1 MNELLTKKLNS
12 LLNLDKPKKT
22 IGIWNIRELCN
33 KIQAESLIE
42 QYELKFDFTY
52 LYHYLGLKIVNE
64 YDDSKGILLEGYE
77 LLKVSYYSGRYHG
90 ELERIRMLAQL
101 VASGVTCS
109 KIAEVRMLLKE
120 EALDASYIK
129 QFENP
134 LDRLYVA
141 TIVAFLLSVRKL
153 NGWHD
158 INEIGFLKKELD
170 SVVKDT
176 VPKGESELY
185 FVTACFNLEEAIS
198 TYIGY
203 IVSGKPANVDKVIIR
218 KIFAAK
224 DSFSTIDRQEDAL
237 LVLLIMH
244 ALKAMIKNSLWASIE
259 GISQKLDEYL
269 EMILSRSNSKPIFDL
284 WPSQKKAIEQ
294 NLFDMNKSALVVQM
308 PTSAGKSL
316 LAKLYIIQ
324 IKSVYADAKIAYL
337 VPTRALVNQ
346 VKRDLKAEF
355 EGFGYNVDIAI
366 PFMDVDEIEEELL
379 LKDTDIIVT
388 TPEKFDIMQRSK
400 HPFVDKLR
408 LVIVDEAHNI
418 QDGERGAKLELLLAM
433 LRKNDRNL
441 KILMLSPFMKN
452 ANEIVSWLSGDRG
465 IDIYVNWK
473 PAQQFTGISRNVP
486 LKPRGSIQRVRYIPS
501 ACNDVYSEEFSLD
514 ISRLSK
520 REKGKAKQSY
530 IIAEKYKQ
538 LGGVLVLCIQ
548 QRYAESFAEL
558 YLDKEEITEVEKREL
573 APLLELVETELG
585 TDSLLYQVLIR
596 GCAYHHSALPLTIR
610 EEIEDAIRRGY
621 IKVVAA
627 TTTLAQ
633 GMNFPIATVVFQ
645 GMAVPQE
652 GRYSRD
658 MSASEFWNIAGRA
671 GRALVDK
678 EGHVIAVCS
687 NDEQEQQFRG
697 YLLNR
702 NEEIVSSLLEVV
714 EKIPEDCLS
723 ISYIEQYGELSTL
736 LQYIYHIEKLYEDIE
751 VEDLLRG
758 SYVYSNLERK
768 GNSVLAEKL
777 LRITKNYIDKIEG
790 DLQRKKLMDII
801 DTTGISSISMKKL
814 MFEINKKNMSI
825 PESRILF
832 SGKDNQLVDIIRM
845 VNSIPEINLGIFDSN
860 APLNAENVALLTKM
874 WVHGYSIRAIA
885 NTCINNADY
894 NIQAKMNVCGK
905 YIYSKLINNLPW
917 GISAMLKAQGIVNPQ
932 ENKDETYTLIPA
944 FIYFGVDNVVAVA
957 LCMLGVSRY
966 AAHIL
971 SKEWYGKNGEI
982 DIKHCE
988 KIKEWLNDLSL
999 EDWKSIFKT
1008 YNAKNAQTNYNIWIK
1023 NR

>member
-1 MNELLTKKLNS
+1 MNELLTQKLNS

-33 KIQAESLIE
+33 KIQAESLLE

-77 LLKVSYYSGRYHG
+77 LLKVSYYSERYHG

-120 EALDASYIK
+120 ERLDESYIK

-134 LDRLYVA
+134 LERLYVA

-153 NGWHD
+153 NGWND
-158 INEIGFLKKELD
+158 IDEIGFLKKELD
-170 SVVKDT
+170 CVAKDI
-176 VPKGESELY
+176 VPQGEPELY

-198 TYIGY
+198 TYVSY

-224 DSFSTIDRQEDAL
+224 DSFSAIDRQEDAL

-269 EMILSRSNSKPIFDL
+269 GMILSRTNSKPIFDL
-284 WPSQKKAIEQ
+284 WPSQKNAIEQ
-294 NLFDMNKSALVVQM
+294 NLFDMTKSSLVVQM

-316 LAKLYIIQ
+316 LAKLYIMQ
-324 IKSVYADAKIAYL
+324 TKSVYADAKIAYL

-346 VKRDLKAEF
+346 VKRDLKVEF

-366 PFMDVDEIEEELL
+366 PFMDIDEIEEELL

-452 ANEIVSWLSGDRG
+452 ANEIASWLSGDRG
-465 IDIYVNWK
+465 IDIFVNWK

-486 LKPRGSIQRVRYIPS
+486 LEPRGSIQRVRYIPS

-514 ISRLSK
+514 ISRISK
-520 REKGKAKQSY
+520 RENGKAKQSY

-538 LGGVLVLCIQ
+538 LGGVLVLCTQ
-548 QRYAESFAEL
+548 QRYAESFAKL
-558 YLDKEEITEVEKREL
+558 YLDKEEISEVEKRAL

-585 TDSLLYQVLIR
+585 ADSLLYQVLIR

-610 EEIEDAIRRGY
+610 EEIEEAIRHGY

-645 GMAVPQE
+645 GMTVPQG

-678 EGHVIAVCS
+678 EGHVIAVC
-687 NDEQEQQFRG
+687 NDDEQEEQFRE

-768 GNSVLAEKL
+768 GNSALAEKL
-777 LRITKNYIDKIEG
+777 LRITKNYIGKIEG

-814 MFEINKKNMSI
+814 MSEINKKNMSI

-832 SGKDNQLVDIIRM
+832 SSKDNQLVDIIRM
-845 VNSIPEINLGIFDSN
+845 VNSIPEINLGMFDSN

-885 NTCINNADY
+885 NACINNGDY
-894 NIQAKMNVCGK
+894 DIQDKMNICGK

-917 GISAMLKAQGIVNPQ
+917 GISAMFKAQGIVNPQ
-932 ENKDETYTLIPA
+932 ENKDETYSLIPA
-944 FIYFGVDNVVAVA
+944 FIYFGVNNVVAVA

-971 SKEWYGKNGEI
+971 SKEWYGKNREI

-988 KIKEWLNDLSL
+988 EIKEWLNDLSL
-999 EDWKSIFKT
+999 EDWKRIFEAHNGR
-1008 YNAKNAQTNYNIWIK
+1008 NAETNYNIWQK

>member
-1 MNELLTKKLNS
+1 MNELLTQKLNS

-33 KIQAESLIE
+33 KIQAESLLE

-64 YDDSKGILLEGYE
+64 YDDSKEILLEGYE
-77 LLKVSYYSGRYHG
+77 LLKVSYYSEQYHG

-120 EALDASYIK
+120 ERLDESYIK

-153 NGWHD
+153 NGWND
-158 INEIGFLKKELD
+158 IEEIGFLKKELD
-170 SVVKDT
+170 SVAKDI
-176 VPKGESELY
+176 VPQGEGELY

-198 TYIGY
+198 TYISY

-224 DSFSTIDRQEDAL
+224 DSFNAIDRQEDAL

-244 ALKAMIKNSLWASIE
+244 ALKVMIKNSLWASIE

-284 WPSQKKAIEQ
+284 WPSQKNAIEQ
-294 NLFDMNKSALVVQM
+294 NLFDMTKSALVVQM

-316 LAKLYIIQ
+316 LAKLYIMQ
-324 IKSVYADAKIAYL
+324 TKSVYADAKIAYL

-366 PFMDVDEIEEELL
+366 PFMDIDEVEDELL
-379 LKDTDIIVT
+379 LKNTDIIVT
-388 TPEKFDIMQRSK
+388 TPEKFDIMQRAK

-452 ANEIVSWLSGDRG
+452 ANEIASWLSGDRG
-465 IDIYVNWK
+465 IDILVNWK
-473 PAQQFTGISRNVP
+473 PAQQFTGISRNIR
-486 LKPRGSIQRVRYIPS
+486 LEPRGSIQRVKYIPS
-501 ACNDVYSEEFSLD
+501 ACNDVYKEEFSLD
-514 ISRLSK
+514 IYRLSRK
-520 REKGKAKQSY
+520 ETLKSKQSY
-530 IIAEKYKQ
+530 YLAEKYKQ
-538 LGGVLVLCIQ
+538 LGGVLVLCTQ

-558 YLDKEEITEVEKREL
+558 YLEKEDISDSEQLEIK
-573 APLLELVETELG
+573 PLLELIETEMG
-585 TDSLLYQVLIR
+585 KDSLLYKVLIK
-596 GCAYHHSALPLTIR
+596 GCAYHHSALPLSIR

-633 GMNFPIATVVFQ
+633 GMNFPIATVIFQ
-645 GMAVPQE
+645 GMAVPQ
-652 GRYSRD
+652 GGYSRS

-678 EGHVIAVCS
+678 EGHVLAVCS
-687 NDEQEQQFRG
+687 NDEQEEQFRK
-697 YLLNR
+697 YLSNR
-702 NEEIVSSLLEVV
+702 DEEIVSSLLEVI
-714 EKIPEDCLS
+714 EEIPEDCLS
-723 ISYIEQYGELSTL
+723 SYYIEQYGELSTL
-736 LQYIYHIEKLYEDIE
+736 LQYIYHIEKVHEDIE
-751 VEDLLRG
+751 IEDLLRG

-777 LRITKNYIDKIEG
+777 LRITKNYIGKIGE
-790 DLQRKKLMDII
+790 DLQKKKLMDII

-814 MFEINKKNMSI
+814 MFEISKKKITI
-825 PESRILF
+825 PESRVLF
-832 SGKDNQLVDIIRM
+832 SSKDNQLVDIIKM
-845 VNSIPEINLGIFDSN
+845 VNSIPEINLGMFDSN
-860 APLNAENVALLTKM
+860 APLNAENIALLTKM
-874 WVHGYSIRAIA
+874 WVHGYSIRSIA
-885 NTCINNADY
+885 NTCISNTEQD
-894 NIQAKMNVCGK
+894 IQEKMNVCGK

-917 GISAMLKAQGIVNPQ
+917 GISAMFKAQGIVNPQ
-932 ENKDETYTLIPA
+932 ENSDATYPLIPA
-944 FIYFGVDNVVAVA
+944 FIYFGVNNVVAVA

-971 SKEWYGKNGEI
+971 SKEWYSKRGEI
-982 DIKHCE
+982 DIKQCE
-988 KIKEWLNDLSL
+988 KIKEWLNSLSL
-999 EDWKSIFKT
+999 EDWKNIFESHQG
-1008 YNAKNAQTNYNIWIK
+1008 KNAETNYNMWLK

>member
-1 MNELLTKKLNS
+1 MNELLTQKLNS

-33 KIQAESLIE
+33 KIQAESLLE

-64 YDDSKGILLEGYE
+64 YDDSKEVLLEGYE
-77 LLKVSYYSGRYHG
+77 LLKVTYYSEQYHG

-120 EALDASYIK
+120 ERLDEGYIK

-134 LDRLYVA
+134 LERLYVA

-153 NGWHD
+153 NGWND
-158 INEIGFLKKELD
+158 IDEAVFLKSELD
-170 SVVKDT
+170 NVVKNI
-176 VPKGESELY
+176 VPQGEGELY
-185 FVTACFNLEEAIS
+185 FVTACFNLEEAID
-198 TYIGY
+198 TYISY
-203 IVSGKPANVDKVIIR
+203 IISGKPANVEKVIIR
-218 KIFAAK
+218 KIFAAR
-224 DSFSTIDRQEDAL
+224 DSFNAIDKQEDAL
-237 LVLLIMH
+237 LALLIMH
-244 ALKAMIKNSLWASIE
+244 ALKEMIKNSLWASIE
-259 GISQKLDEYL
+259 GISQKIDEYL
-269 EMILSRSNSKPIFDL
+269 EMILSRRNSKPIFDL
-284 WPSQKKAIEQ
+284 WPSQKNAIEQ
-294 NLFDMNKSALVVQM
+294 NLFDMTKSALVVQM

-316 LAKLYIIQ
+316 LAKLYIMQ
-324 IKSVYADAKIAYL
+324 TKSVYADAKIAYL

-346 VKRDLKAEF
+346 VKRDSKAEF
-355 EGFGYNVDIAI
+355 EGFGYNIDIAI
-366 PFMDVDEIEEELL
+366 PFMDIDEIEEELL
-379 LKDTDIIVT
+379 LKNADIIVT
-388 TPEKFDIMQRSK
+388 TPEKFDIMQRSR
-400 HPFVDKLR
+400 HPFVNKLR

-452 ANEIVSWLSGDRG
+452 ANEIASWLSGDRG
-465 IDIYVNWK
+465 IDIFVNWK
-473 PAQQFTGISRNVP
+473 PAQQFTGISWNVP
-486 LKPRGSIQRVRYIPS
+486 LEPRGSIQRVKYIPS

-514 ISRLSK
+514 ISKLSR
-520 REKGKAKQSY
+520 RENGKAKQSY

-538 LGGVLVLCIQ
+538 LGGVLVLCTQ
-548 QRYAESFAEL
+548 QRYAESFARL
-558 YLDKEEITEVEKREL
+558 YLGKAEIEESEKREI

-596 GCAYHHSALPLTIR
+596 GCAYHHSALSLTIR
-610 EEIEDAIRRGY
+610 EEIEEAIRRGY

-645 GMAVPQE
+645 GMAVPQ
-652 GRYSRD
+652 GKYSRNL
-658 MSASEFWNIAGRA
+658 SAPEFWNIAGRA

-678 EGHVIAVCS
+678 EGHVIAVC
-687 NDEQEQQFRG
+687 NDEKQEEQFRG
-697 YLLNR
+697 YLSNR
-702 NEEIVSSLLEVV
+702 DEEIVSSLLEVI

-723 ISYIEQYGELSTL
+723 TSYIEQYGELSTL

-777 LRITKNYIDKIEG
+777 LGITKKYIGKIEG

-814 MFEINKKNMSI
+814 MFEINKRNMSI
-825 PESRILF
+825 PESRVLF
-832 SGKDNQLVDIIRM
+832 SSKDNQLADIIRM
-845 VNSIPEINLGIFDSN
+845 VNSIPEINLGMYDSN

-874 WVHGYSIRAIA
+874 WVHGYSIRSIA
-885 NTCINNADY
+885 NNCINNADY
-894 NIQAKMNVCGK
+894 DVQDKMNVCGK

-917 GISAMLKAQGIVNPQ
+917 GISAMFKAQGIVNPQ
-932 ENKDETYTLIPA
+932 ENNDETYPLIPA
-944 FIYFGVDNVVAVA
+944 FIYFGVNNVAAVT

-971 SKEWYGKNGEI
+971 SKEWYSKNGEI
-982 DIKHCE
+982 NIKQCA
-988 KIKEWLNDLSL
+988 KIKEWLNSLSL
-999 EDWKSIFKT
+999 EDWESIFEVH
-1008 YNAKNAQTNYNIWIK
+1008 NGKNAETNYNIWIK

>member
-1 MNELLTKKLNS
+1 MNELLTQKLNS

-33 KIQAESLIE
+33 KIQAESLLE

-52 LYHYLGLKIVNE
+52 LYHYLGLKVVNE
-64 YDDSKGILLEGYE
+64 YDDSKEILLEGYE
-77 LLKVSYYSGRYHG
+77 LLKVSYYSEQYRG

-120 EALDASYIK
+120 ERLDESYIK
-129 QFENP
+129 QFVNP

-141 TIVAFLLSVRKL
+141 TVVAFLLSVRKL
-153 NGWHD
+153 NGWND
-158 INEIGFLKKELD
+158 IEEIGFLKKELD
-170 SVVKDT
+170 SVAKDI
-176 VPKGESELY
+176 VPQGEGELY
-185 FVTACFNLEEAIS
+185 LVTACFNLEEAIS
-198 TYIGY
+198 TYISY

-224 DSFSTIDRQEDAL
+224 DSFSAIDRQEDAL

-269 EMILSRSNSKPIFDL
+269 EMILSRRNSKPIFDL
-284 WPSQKKAIEQ
+284 WPSQKNAIEQ
-294 NLFDMNKSALVVQM
+294 NLFDMTKSALVVQM

-316 LAKLYIIQ
+316 LAKLYIMQ
-324 IKSVYADAKIAYL
+324 TKSVYADAKIAYL

-346 VKRDLKAEF
+346 VKRDLRAEF

-366 PFMDVDEIEEELL
+366 PFMDMDEIEEELL

-452 ANEIVSWLSGDRG
+452 ADEIANWLSGDRG
-465 IDIYVNWK
+465 IDILVNWK

-486 LKPRGSIQRVRYIPS
+486 LESRGSIQRVKYIPS
-501 ACNDVYSEEFSLD
+501 ACNDVYKEEFSLD
-514 ISRLSK
+514 IYKLARKETLKS
-520 REKGKAKQSY
+520 KQSY
-530 IIAEKYKQ
+530 YLAEKYKQ
-538 LGGVLVLCIQ
+538 LGGVLVLCTQ
-548 QRYAESFAEL
+548 QRYAESFAKL
-558 YLDKEEITEVEKREL
+558 YLEKEDISEAEQLEIR
-573 APLLELVETELG
+573 PLLELIETEMG
-585 TDSLLYQVLIR
+585 KDSLLYKVLVK
-596 GCAYHHSALPLTIR
+596 GCAYHHSALPLSIR

-633 GMNFPIATVVFQ
+633 GMNFPIATVIFQ
-645 GMAVPQE
+645 GMAVPQ
-652 GRYSRD
+652 GGYSRS

-678 EGHVIAVCS
+678 EGHVLAVCS
-687 NDEQEQQFRG
+687 SDEQEEQFRK
-697 YLLNR
+697 YLSNR
-702 NEEIVSSLLEVV
+702 DEEIVSSLLEVI
-714 EKIPEDCLS
+714 EEIPEDCLS
-723 ISYIEQYGELSTL
+723 SYYIEQYGELSTL
-736 LQYIYHIEKLYEDIE
+736 LQYIYHIEKVHEDIE
-751 VEDLLRG
+751 IEDLLRG

-768 GNSVLAEKL
+768 GNSILAEKL
-777 LRITKNYIDKIEG
+777 LKITKNYISKIGE
-790 DLQRKKLMDII
+790 DLQKKKLMDII

-814 MFEINKKNMSI
+814 MFEISKKKITI
-825 PESRILF
+825 PESRVLF
-832 SGKDNQLVDIIRM
+832 SSKDNQLVDIIRM
-845 VNSIPEINLGIFDSN
+845 VNSIPEINLGMFDSN
-860 APLNAENVALLTKM
+860 APLNAENIALLTKM
-874 WVHGYSIRAIA
+874 WVHGYSIRSIA
-885 NTCINNADY
+885 NTCISNADY
-894 NIQAKMNVCGK
+894 DIQDKMNVCGK

-917 GISAMLKAQGIVNPQ
+917 GISAMFKAQGIVNPQ
-932 ENKDETYTLIPA
+932 ENKEATYPLIPA
-944 FIYFGVDNVVAVA
+944 FIYFGVNNVVAVA

-971 SKEWYGKNGEI
+971 SKEWYSQRGEI
-982 DIKHCE
+982 DIKQCE
-988 KIKEWLNDLSL
+988 KIREWINSLSL
-999 EDWKSIFKT
+999 EDWKNIFK
-1008 YNAKNAQTNYNIWIK
+1008 AHGGKNAETNYNMWLK